1 MHRILLHLILHT
13 NFTNFHFKK
22 LSTLWMENFVTE
34 VRCKKKKVIFNK
46 TRFVEINY
54 LFITM
59 ADFFNF
65 FDEHKLPHHM
75 N

>member
-1 MHRILLHLILHT
+1 MNGKFRYW
-13 NFTNFHFKK
+13 
-22 LSTLWMENFVTE
+22 SEMQ
-34 VRCKKKKVIFNK
+34 KKKVIFNK
-46 TRFVEINY
+46 TRFVEIND